1 MTTTYQLTINQCII
15 NDSADVWVETFDT
28 YAKAENRMA
37 EIVKKMKNNY
47 DPNYS
52 IVVLNGIEVVKKAA

>member
-1 MTTTYQLTINQCII
+1 MTTTYQLTINQRII